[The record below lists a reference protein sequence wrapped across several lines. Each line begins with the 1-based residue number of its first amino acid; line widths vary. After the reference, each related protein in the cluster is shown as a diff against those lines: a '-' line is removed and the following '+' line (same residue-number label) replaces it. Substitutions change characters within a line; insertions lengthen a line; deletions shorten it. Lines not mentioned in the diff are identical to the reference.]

1 MPDDIAPSLQS
12 AAVLVWAMTETPPAA
27 SALDPVYVQTPPHPN
42 PVPFW
47 RLSDA
52 IEHASETLLN
62 GRHYGKA
69 PWIKAGDS
77 ILGPTEIASLYQSIL
92 AARRRD

>member
-1 MPDDIAPSLQS
+1 MPDNIAPPLQS
-12 AAVLVWAMTETPPAA
+12 AAVLVWAAADAPPAP
-27 SALDPVYVQTPPHPN
+27 SALDPLYVQTPPHPN

-62 GRHYGKA
+62 GRNHGKA

-77 ILGPTEIASLYQSIL
+77 ILGPADIASLYQGIL
-92 AARRRD
+92 AARHRD